1 MNAGSGMKSL
11 TGVRLTRNC
20 GRPSMKGV
28 NATRMEI
35 AAEYAT
41 AKTTHDAFPL
51 GHKFGFAS
59 AVIKTPKFI
68 ALHDA
73 AAANIATVGEL
84 DPNWVFD
91 YPIRPDTYDPNIVGG
106 MGDIAR
112 RRREAEQAE
121 SIAQYDLFDAYEAA
135 FKAKIEEAYD
145 AAYLATLRDDI
156 LGFGHVTTRDM
167 IEHLERQCLALT
179 SRERTIKLRDTLI
192 PWDQNDDVTTY
203 FVKLEKLDEEL
214 QNEFNIEWP
223 ESQKLNQAVNEMYES
238 NQFTQENM
246 MDWEDKTDAQRT
258 WVHCQAYFSRLWT
271 KNQRYGGTTARQHGF
286 ESTANVSEQEVEE
299 KETLE
304 HNLRAVAVAA
314 TADKEHI
321 QQMSD
326 AHDEMLTLIKKGQA
340 QTDDLIKQNAALI
353 KQNADLVS
361 ALGRRG
367 RGNSQPPGKERRWER
382 MTNDDT
388 PKKRDAPADTTI
400 KSETCGVCGGPHQIK
415 RCWELK
421 SNKDRRPAQWRTR
434 LGRDE

>member
-1 MNAGSGMKSL
+1 MTAVSDMKSF

-28 NATRMEI
+28 NVTRMEI
-35 AAEYAT
+35 AAEYAR

-59 AVIKTPKFI
+59 AVIKTAKFI

-73 AAANIATVGEL
+73 AAVNIANIAAL
-84 DPNWVFD
+84 DPQWVFD

-112 RRREAEQAE
+112 RRREAEQSEA
-121 SIAQYDLFDAYEAA
+121 IAQYDLFEEYESA
-135 FKAKIEEAYD
+135 FKSMIEDAYD

-167 IEHLERQCLALT
+167 IEHLEQQCLALT
-179 SRERTIKLRDTLI
+179 SREKTIKLRDTLI

-214 QNEFNIEWP
+214 LNEFNIEWP

-238 NQFTQENM
+238 NQFTQDNM
-246 MDWEDKTDAQRT
+246 MDWEDKTDAQKT
-258 WVHCQAYFSRLWT
+258 WIHCQAYFGRLWT
-271 KNQRYGGTTARQHGF
+271 KNQRYGGTTARRHGF
-286 ESTANVSEQEVEE
+286 ESAANVSEQKMDET
-299 KETLE
+299 ETLGN
-304 HNLRAVAVAA
+304 NLRAVAVAA

-326 AHDEMLTLIKKGQA
+326 SHDEMLAIIKKGQA
-340 QTDDLIKQNAALI
+340 QTDDLLKQNAALI
-353 KQNADLVS
+353 KQNADLIS
-361 ALGRRG
+361 ALGHLDIGKSRTR
-367 RGNSQPPGKERRWER
+367 SKER
-382 MTNDDT
+382 T
-388 PKKRDAPADTTI
+388 APADTDT
-400 KSETCGVCGGPHQIK
+400 KSETCGLCGGPHPTK

-421 SNKDRRPAQWRTR
+421 SNKDRRPVKWKSR
-434 LGRDE
+434 LGKDE